1 MKFLFDDD
9 TFSFETLR
17 TTGFANYFGAD
28 LGEVLATAG
37 QIRDGDEAG
46 WHQAWKATA
55 RRVAE
60 LGERSLAA
68 GHPVTARENLLR
80 ASNYYRNAA
89 AFLLDNPADDPEVAA
104 LYAGQIDSF
113 AAATALLDHPAEA
126 VSIPYQHTSLPGY
139 LFLVDD
145 SGVARPTIIYTS
157 GYDST
162 SQEGYFVLA
171 VAAMRRGYN
180 VLAFDGP
187 GQGGALHLQ
196 KLVMRPDWEAVIT
209 PVVDYALTRRE
220 IQPGRIAGFGYSLG
234 GYLLARAAAFE
245 HRLAALI
252 LDDGVHD
259 LASGLA
265 DNMPPFLM
273 TWVEEGDDKHAI
285 PVLAALM
292 TVSSQLRWAVR
303 NGMWVFGS
311 ENYAELLRTATY
323 YTLDGV
329 ADQIQAP
336 TLVMEAEHDTLLQ
349 GQPEQ
354 VQKALTAA
362 ETTRVTLTEAEGAG
376 EHTHAGALARA
387 HQVMFDWLDTTLAA
401 RAEPDGSPTPRLT
414 LAT

>member
-28 LGEVLATAG
+28 LGEVLATARR
-37 QIRDGDEAG
+37 ITDGDQG
-46 WHQAWKATA
+46 SWHGAWKATA
-55 RRVAE
+55 QRVAE
-60 LGERSLAA
+60 LGERSLAG
-68 GHPVTARENLLR
+68 GHRITARENLLR

-89 AFLLDNPADDPEVAA
+89 AFLLDNPADNPEVAA
-104 LYAGQIDSF
+104 LYAGQVDTF
-113 AAATALLDHPAEA
+113 AAATALFDHPAEA
-126 VSIPYQHTSLPGY
+126 VSIPYQDTTLAGY

-145 SGVARPTIIYTS
+145 SAVPRPTIIYTS

-162 SQEGYFVLA
+162 IQEGYFVLA
-171 VAAMRRGYN
+171 VAALRRGYH

-209 PVVDYALTRRE
+209 PVVDYAQSRPE
-220 IQPGRIAGFGYSLG
+220 IQPDSIVGFGYSLG
-234 GYLLARAAAFE
+234 GYLLARAAAFD

-259 LASGLA
+259 LASGFAENL
-265 DNMPPFLM
+265 PPFLM
-273 TWVEEGDDKHAI
+273 DWVREGHDEYAI
-285 PVLAALM
+285 PVLTAL
-292 TVSSQLRWAVR
+292 TAVSPQLGWALR
-303 NGMWVFGS
+303 NGMWVFGAQH
-311 ENYAELLRTATY
+311 YADLLRTAGK

-336 TLVMEAEHDTLLQ
+336 TLIMEGDHDTLLK
-349 GQPEQ
+349 GQPEL
-354 VQKALTAA
+354 VEKALTAA
-362 ETTRVTLTEAEGAG
+362 KTTRVTLTEDEGAG

-387 HQVMFDWLDTTLAA
+387 HQVMFDWLDTTLA
-401 RAEPDGSPTPRLT
+401 P
-414 LAT
+414 LANVTKY

>member
-28 LGEVLATAG
+28 LGEVLATAR
-37 QIRDGDEAG
+37 QIRDGDEAS

-80 ASNYYRNAA
+80 ASNYYRTAA
-89 AFLLDNPADDPEVAA
+89 AFLLDNPADEPEVAA
-104 LYAGQIDSF
+104 LYAGQIDTF
-113 AAATALLDHPAEA
+113 AAATALFDHPAEA
-126 VSIPYQHTSLPGY
+126 VSIPYQDTTLPGY

-145 SGVARPTIIYTS
+145 SGVPRPTIIYTS

-162 SQEGYFVLA
+162 SQECYFVLA

-209 PVVDYALTRRE
+209 PVVDYALARRE
-220 IQPGRIAGFGYSLG
+220 IEPSTIAAFGYSLG

-252 LDDGVHD
+252 FDDGVHD
-259 LASGLA
+259 LASGVA
-265 DNMPPFLM
+265 DDMPPFLM
-273 TWVEEGDDKHAI
+273 SWVEEGHDKYAI
-285 PVLAALM
+285 PVLTVLM
-292 TVSSQLRWAVR
+292 SVSSQLRWAVR
-303 NGMWVFGS
+303 NGMWVFGT
-311 ENYAELLRTATY
+311 ENYAELLRTVNK

-329 ADQIQAP
+329 ADQIEAP
-336 TLVMEAEHDTLLQ
+336 TLITEGEHDTLLKS
-349 GQPEQ
+349 QPEL
-354 VQKALTAA
+354 VEKALTAA
-362 ETTRVTLTEAEGAG
+362 RTTRVTLTEAEGAG
-376 EHTHAGALARA
+376 EHTHAGALTRA

-401 RAEPDGSPTPRLT
+401 SSATAEPPG
-414 LAT
+414 

>member
-28 LGEVLATAG
+28 LGEVLATAAR
-37 QIRDGDEAG
+37 IKDGDLASWERE
-46 WHQAWKATA
+46 WKATA
-55 RRVAE
+55 VRVAE
-60 LGERSLAA
+60 LGERSLAG
-68 GHPVTARENLLR
+68 GHRISARENLLR
-80 ASNYYRNAA
+80 ASNYYRTAA
-89 AFLLDNPADDPEVAA
+89 DFLLDNPADNPEVAA
-104 LYAGQIDSF
+104 LYAGQVDTF
-113 AAATALLDHPAEA
+113 AAATALFDHPAEA
-126 VSIPYQHTSLPGY
+126 VAIPYQDTTLPGY

-145 SGVARPTIIYTS
+145 SGVSRPTIIYTS

-209 PVVDYALTRRE
+209 PVVDYALTRPE
-220 IQPGRIAGFGYSLG
+220 IDTDRIAGFGYSLG

-259 LASGLA
+259 LASGFA
-265 DNMPPFLM
+265 DNLPPFVM
-273 TWVEEGDDKHAI
+273 KWVDDGHDEFAGHI
-285 PVLAALM
+285 LSLLTA
-292 TVSSQLRWAVR
+292 VSSQLRWALG
-303 NGMWVFGS
+303 NGMWVFGVQS
-311 ENYAELLRTATY
+311 YAEVLRTVEH
-323 YTLDGV
+323 YTLVGV
-329 ADQIQAP
+329 ADQIVAP
-336 TLVMEAEHDTLLQ
+336 TLIMEGEHDTMLA
-349 GQPEQ
+349 GQPER
-354 VQKALTAA
+354 VEKALTAA
-362 ETTRVTLTEAEGAG
+362 KATRVTLTVAEGAG

-387 HQVMFDWLDTTLAA
+387 HQVLFDWLDTTLTA
-401 RAEPDGSPTPRLT
+401 
-414 LAT
+414 

>member
-1 MKFLFDDD
+1 MKFLFHDD

-28 LGEVLATAG
+28 LGEVLATASR
-37 QIRDGDEAG
+37 ITDGDEAS
-46 WHQAWKATA
+46 WHAAWTATA

-68 GHPVTARENLLR
+68 GHRITARENLLR

-89 AFLLDNPADDPEVAA
+89 AFLLDNPADDPEVAR

-113 AAATALLDHPAEA
+113 AAAAALFDHPAEA
-126 VSIPYQHTSLPGY
+126 VSIPYEDTTLPGY
-139 LFLVDD
+139 LFLVDN
-145 SGVARPTIIYTS
+145 SGMPRPTIIYTS

-162 SQEGYFVLA
+162 IQECYFVLA

-196 KLVMRPDWEAVIT
+196 KLLMRPDWEAVIT

-220 IQPGRIAGFGYSLG
+220 VDPRNIAAFGYSLG

-245 HRLAALI
+245 HRLAAVI

-259 LASGLA
+259 LLSGVA
-265 DNMPPFLM
+265 DNLPRVLM
-273 TWVEEGDDKHAI
+273 KRLDEGHDEFAI
-285 PVLAALM
+285 HMLGAL
-292 TVSSQLRWAVR
+292 TAVSPQLRWALR
-303 NGMWVFGS
+303 NGLWVFGVS
-311 ENYAELLRTATY
+311 NYADLLRTVKS

-329 ADQIQAP
+329 ADQVQAP
-336 TLVMEAEHDTLLQ
+336 TLIMEGGHDTVLKGQ
-349 GQPEQ
+349 GEL
-354 VQKALTAA
+354 VEKALTAA
-362 ETTRVTLTEAEGAG
+362 KTTRVTLTEEEGAG

-387 HQVMFDWLDTTLAA
+387 HQVMFDWLDTTLA
-401 RAEPDGSPTPRLT
+401 T
-414 LAT
+414 

>member
-28 LGEVLATAG
+28 LGEVLATAR
-37 QIRDGDEAG
+37 QITDGDQAS
-46 WHQAWKATA
+46 WHRAWKATA
-55 RRVAE
+55 ERVAA

-68 GHPVTARENLLR
+68 GHRITARENMLR

-89 AFLLDNPADDPEVAA
+89 AFLLDNPADNPEVAA
-104 LYAGQIDSF
+104 LYDGQTDTF
-113 AAATALLDHPAEA
+113 AAAAALFDHPAEV
-126 VSIPYQHTSLPGY
+126 VSIPYQDTTLPGY

-145 SGVARPTIIYTS
+145 SGAPRPTIIYTS

-162 SQEGYFVLA
+162 SQECYFVLA
-171 VAAMRRGYN
+171 VAALRRGYN

-196 KLVMRPDWEAVIT
+196 KLAMRPDWEAVIT

-220 IQPGRIAGFGYSLG
+220 IEPSKIAGFGYSLG

-259 LASGLA
+259 LASGFA
-265 DNMPPFLM
+265 DNLPPFLM
-273 TWVEEGDDKHAI
+273 NWVEEGHDDYAI
-285 PVLAALM
+285 PVLTLLTAVSPQLGWAL
-292 TVSSQLRWAVR
+292 R
-303 NGMWVFGS
+303 NGVWVFGVQ
-311 ENYAELLRTATY
+311 NYADVLRTVKQ

-329 ADQIQAP
+329 APRIEAP
-336 TLVMEAEHDTLLQ
+336 TLIMEGDHDTLLT
-349 GQPEQ
+349 GQPER
-354 VQKALTAA
+354 VEKALTAA
-362 ETTRVTLTEAEGAG
+362 KTTRVTLTEQEGAG

-387 HQVMFDWLDTTLAA
+387 HQVMFDWLDTTLA
-401 RAEPDGSPTPRLT
+401 GSS
-414 LAT
+414 